1 MCDRRLR
8 DGLTDIISDT
18 QSSFLRDKS
27 IHNNNIRLVLDLM
40 GFRHEM
46 IESFWF
52 RLLQGLLHGQTFI
65 IITLEWFGFGEKC
78 MNIIKLL
85 YKFSFLAIQNIKV
98 HWHKKRYSPGLVNLA
113 FIMYYCDWVIS
124 NPFKRQ
130 SKHPTIKCQGKFIG
144 GKSTCR
150 WHHFKTFKEQSTDSI
165 STKRDHFCF
174 PKHLV

>member
-27 IHNNNIRLVLDLM
+27 IHNNNIRLVLDLL
-40 GFRHEM
+40 GYRHEM

-113 FIMYYCDWVIS
+113 ELLAIL
-124 NPFKRQ
+124 
-130 SKHPTIKCQGKFIG
+130 SKDSQNVQPLNVMESSLVVSQPADDTTLKLL
-144 GKSTCR
+144 KS
-150 WHHFKTFKEQSTDSI
+150 KAQI
-165 STKRDHFCF
+165 
-174 PKHLV
+174 L